1 MSRKLVNILLSLL
14 ILAGAAV
21 LAQTL
26 ISSRE
31 PLQSEPREA
40 VSPLVSIHTLQDS
53 GADIRLTTQGS
64 VTAKTTLQLT
74 SDVAGR
80 LVWLSPDLLA
90 GNRIAAD
97 TPLARVDKT
106 SYQLALAQARL
117 ALRDAEIS
125 IADARSRFQ
134 TRDPRHPQIQR
145 AEAQLEAARAQID
158 KAQTDLERTEI
169 TLPVTAVVTRKN
181 ASLGQYVSPGA
192 VLAELDAIDSVEV
205 ALPLSLA
212 ELELLRSAQSPTIVL
227 TSLAAQNGARWPARL
242 ARVRQQL
249 DSQTRVAYAVAE
261 VDQPY
266 DQQPPLR
273 LGQFVSADIGGIRLE
288 GAFRVPSAAV
298 FDNDH
303 VYRVSEDERLQRVAI
318 EILRRDAHSV
328 VARGELNRGDRLVLS
343 RLDIMTEGMRVRPEP
358 AS

>member
-1 MSRKLVNILLSLL
+1 MSRKLVNLLLSLL
-14 ILAGAAV
+14 ILAGAAL

-26 ISSRE
+26 VNSRE

-40 VSPLVSIHTLQDS
+40 LSPLVAIHTLQGK

-64 VTAKTTLQLT
+64 VTAKTTVQLT

-80 LVWLSPDLLA
+80 LVWLSPELLV
-90 GNRIAAD
+90 GNRIAAG
-97 TPLARVDKT
+97 TALARVDKT

-125 IADARSRFQ
+125 VADARSRFQ

-158 KAQTDLERTEI
+158 KARTDLERTEI
-169 TLPVTAVVTRKN
+169 TLPVTAVVTHKH
-181 ASLGQYVSPGA
+181 ASLGQYVSPGV

-212 ELELLRSAQSPTIVL
+212 ELELLRGAPAADIVL
-227 TSLAAQNGARWPARL
+227 TPLAEQNGARWPARL

-249 DSQTRVAYAVAE
+249 DNQTRVAYVVAE

-266 DQQPPLR
+266 DQEPPLR
-273 LGQFVSADIGGIRLE
+273 LGQFVSADISGIRLDA
-288 GAFRVPSAAV
+288 AFRFPSAAV

-303 VYRVSEDERLQRVAI
+303 VYRLTEDERLQRVAV

-328 VARGELNRGDRLVLS
+328 VARGDLSGGDRLVLS